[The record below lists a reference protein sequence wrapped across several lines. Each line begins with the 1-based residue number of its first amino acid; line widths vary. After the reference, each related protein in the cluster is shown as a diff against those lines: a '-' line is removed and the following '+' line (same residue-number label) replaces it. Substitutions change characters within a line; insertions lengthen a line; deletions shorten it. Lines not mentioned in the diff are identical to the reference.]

1 MVERGKSGWSLYKST
16 AEARALNVSIDFLHG
31 LTDDLRTAEQ
41 LRRALEAAT
50 AERGG
55 ENPSAHAVGFDDGDY
70 VGVSE
75 LASGAGDGAVVEHE
89 RVTGRIKFR
98 RAWLARPCQ
107 RSRDSEDWTK
117 PLRGRR

>member
-1 MVERGKSGWSLYKST
+1 MVERGKSGWSL
-16 AEARALNVSIDFLHG
+16 NVSTDFLHG
-31 LTDDLRTAEQ
+31 LTDDLRPAEQ

-55 ENPSAHAVGFDDGDY
+55 ENPSAHAVCMEDGNY

-75 LASGAGDGAVVEHE
+75 LASGVGDGAVVEHE